1 MNNHEVLQYAS
12 TNQVTFAHS
21 KVPFKG
27 ETISQK
33 VLLPTNGLCH
43 VHTASEGGLEKVYPL
58 LFNAAMRGEGFGL
71 DEIPNFEIFS
81 SFFMKERAMLVV
93 DKIASLSEE
102 TIAVAII
109 GPSRI
114 CRHPDPSSCSVYILV
129 MPGYRNKGTG
139 TELAHLSFRYIKES
153 GYTSIFL
160 A

>member
-1 MNNHEVLQYAS
+1 MNNHEVL
-12 TNQVTFAHS
+12 
-21 KVPFKG
+21 
-27 ETISQK
+27 
-33 VLLPTNGLCH
+33 PTNGLCN

-129 MPGYRNKGTG
+129 MLD
-139 TELAHLSFRYIKES
+139 TETRALGQSLLIFPS
-153 GYTSIFL
+153 GI
-160 A
+160 